1 MCLGLVLE
9 RLQSFLFRV
18 FLFFFMLLSDTGDV
32 AFPSLAPEGASTCI
46 ANEAGSVLQ
55 AAVRMAD
62 LIVHSI
68 SGPA

>member
-1 MCLGLVLE
+1 MLGSCFRTLSVILVPD
-9 RLQSFLFRV
+9 F
-18 FLFFFMLLSDTGDV
+18 FFFMLLSDTGDV
-32 AFPSLAPEGASTCI
+32 AFPSLAPGVASTCI

-55 AAVRMAD
+55 AAMRVTD